1 MDVGFYH
8 LTSSTLEQALPKLL
22 AKSLER
28 GWNVVVQ
35 SGDLTAM
42 KALDDHLWKFE
53 QTGFLPHASNDPEAG
68 PPLHPERQ
76 PIWLTTGD
84 DTPNAAKARFF
95 VQSASPDETTPLSE
109 YERVVIMFD
118 GADDAQI
125 GKARGNWTW
134 MRAAGH
140 SLSYWQQTETGAW
153 TKAQEA

>member
-35 SGDLTAM
+35 SGEGAAM

-53 QTGFLPHASNDPEAG
+53 QTAFLPHGCDDPEG
-68 PPLHPERQ
+68 EPEPHTERQ
-76 PIWLTTGD
+76 PIWLTVGD

-95 VQSASPDETTPLSE
+95 VHSASPDESTPLGD
-109 YERVVIMFD
+109 YDRVVIMFD
-118 GADDAQI
+118 GADDAEVR
-125 GKARGNWTW
+125 KARETWKW
-134 MRAAGH
+134 MRGVGH
-140 SLSYWQQTETGAW
+140 SLTYWQQTDAGGW